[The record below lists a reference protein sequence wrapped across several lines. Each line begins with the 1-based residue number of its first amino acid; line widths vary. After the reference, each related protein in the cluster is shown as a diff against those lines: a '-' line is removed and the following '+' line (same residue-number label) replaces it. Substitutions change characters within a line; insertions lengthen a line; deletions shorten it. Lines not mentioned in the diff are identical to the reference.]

1 VPKSTHRRSS
11 RNSLPRSLARGLA
24 ALVTLVALAAPA
36 PANDMLLRDGRVVEG
51 DHVEVAGVAENP
63 LNFKVTA
70 GEVALT
76 PLIMFDDGLRH
87 TFIHS
92 GHVVKMF
99 DKSSSQRQVRI
110 RVWQDVAERGAGIGR
125 VGRGHALGPFDE
137 FGRRTYVMQTRDGP
151 LPLVQGITEITP
163 TYTKVEGLMGGPR
176 PVVWDMRMATSSIP
190 RETLEKI
197 LKKAVRQDDVDARLE
212 VVRLY
217 LQSER
222 YHDAELELAE
232 IVKDFPQQAHLDE
245 QVGQLRQLGGRLI
258 LKEIQ
263 LRASAGQRQLARALL
278 SQFPGE
284 GVSGVTLERVREL
297 LAKYDAEDHRKQDA
311 LAALNAENATISDV
325 NNRELAEDFAK
336 EIAAEA
342 NPDTLDRLASFE
354 RLADA
359 KELTAEQK
367 AALAISGWLVGAN
380 EATDD
385 FHLAVSLAQV
395 RNIVRDYLSEPLAAE
410 RAKIL
415 AALSDQA
422 GATVPRVAQLLK
434 LMKPPLDVPEDTRRG
449 PGLYELTV
457 RGLAGDADSGYLV
470 QLPPEYDPLRR
481 YPVIVALADAGVP
494 PQAEVDFW
502 AGPPRPDGE
511 PLGQAT
517 RHGYITI
524 SVEWLLPK
532 QVSYGYSAREH
543 HAVLGALRD
552 ACRRFSIDTDRI
564 YLTGHGVG
572 GDAAWDIALAHP
584 DVWAGVMPFV
594 ATANRYC
601 LRYGDNAKYVSWYFV
616 CGELDGDKMEH
627 NSRELDK
634 YFGRNTDN
642 TVVEYLG
649 RGYEPFGDE
658 LQRLFDWMG
667 RRQRKIPKEF
677 SCDTMRPWDNYF
689 WWIEVGDLPD
699 KSMVA
704 PANWPPPRSARPFP
718 VRGKLG
724 PNNKVAAYSQSGETT
739 VWLGPEFV
747 DFSKPIRVE
756 LKNRRMNPAGTEIKP
771 SLGVL
776 LEDARTRA
784 ERQHPFWAKVESGT
798 DKPNNFADR

>member
-1 VPKSTHRRSS
+1 MPEPTHRR
-11 RNSLPRSLARGLA
+11 RFRTTLLRALAGFVALA
-24 ALVTLVALAAPA
+24 ALAAPA
-36 PANDMLLRDGRVVEG
+36 PANDMLLRDGRVIEG
-51 DHVEVAGVAENP
+51 DHVQVAGVAENP
-63 LNFKVTA
+63 LNYRVTA
-70 GEVALT
+70 GEVAVT
-76 PLIMFDDGLRH
+76 PLIMFDDGLRR

-92 GHVVKMF
+92 GHVVKML
-99 DKSSSQRQVRI
+99 DNSTRGQVRI
-110 RVWQDVAERGAGIGR
+110 RVWQNVAERGAGIGR
-125 VGRGHALGPFDE
+125 VGRGRPLEPFDE
-137 FGRRTYVMQTRDGP
+137 YGRRTYVMQTRDGP
-151 LPLVQGITEITP
+151 LKLVQGITEITP
-163 TYTKVEGLMGGPR
+163 TYTKIEGLMGGPR

-190 RETLEKI
+190 RETLQKI
-197 LKKAVRQDDVDARLE
+197 LKHAVRQDDVDARLE

-222 YHDAELELAE
+222 YHDAEQELAE
-232 IVKDFPQQAHLDE
+232 IVKDFPQQTHLDE

-263 LRASAGQRQLARALL
+263 LRARAGQRQLARTLL
-278 SQFPGE
+278 SQFPSE

-297 LAKYDAEDHRKQDA
+297 LSKFDAQDHRKQDA
-311 LAALNAENATISDV
+311 LAALNAEIATIADV

-359 KELTAEQK
+359 KQLTAEQK
-367 AALAISGWLVGAN
+367 VALAISGWLVGAN

-385 FHLAVSLAQV
+385 FHLSVSLAQV
-395 RNIVRDYLSEPLAAE
+395 RNLVRDYLSEPLAAE

-415 AALSDQA
+415 SALSDQA

-434 LMKPPLDVPEDTRRG
+434 LMKPPLDVPEDAKRG

-481 YPVIVALADAGVP
+481 YPVIVALADAGVQP
-494 PQAEVDFW
+494 KSEIEFW
-502 AGPPRPDGE
+502 AGPLRPDAE

-517 RHGYITI
+517 RHGYVTI
-524 SVEWLLPK
+524 SVEWLEPK

-564 YLTGHGVG
+564 FLTGHGVG

-594 ATANRYC
+594 ATANKYA
-601 LRYGDNAKYVSWYFV
+601 LRYGDNAKHVSWYFV
-616 CGELDGDKMEH
+616 AGELDGDKMAH
-627 NSRELDK
+627 NARELDR
-634 YFGRNTDN
+634 YFGRNTDS

-658 LQRLFDWMG
+658 LQRIFDWMG
-667 RRQRKIPKEF
+667 RRQRKIPDEF
-677 SCDTMRPWDNYF
+677 NCDTMRPWDNYF
-689 WWIEVGDLPD
+689 WWVEVADMPD

-704 PANWPPPRSARPFP
+704 PANWPPRRSTRPFP

-724 PNNKVAAYSQSGETT
+724 PNNKVAAYSQAGEMT

-747 DFSKPIRVE
+747 DFNKPIRVE

-771 SLGVL
+771 SLSVL

-784 ERQHPFWAKVESGT
+784 ERQHPFWAKVESGG
-798 DKPNNFADR
+798 DADVARR

>member
-1 VPKSTHRRSS
+1 VPEPTHRR
-11 RNSLPRSLARGLA
+11 RFRTTLLRALAGFVALA
-24 ALVTLVALAAPA
+24 ALAAPA
-36 PANDMLLRDGRVVEG
+36 PANDMLLRDGRVIEG
-51 DHVEVAGVAENP
+51 DHVQVAGVAENP
-63 LNFKVTA
+63 LNYRVTA
-70 GEVALT
+70 GEVAVT
-76 PLIMFDDGLRH
+76 PLIMFDDGLRR

-92 GHVVKMF
+92 GHVVKML
-99 DKSSSQRQVRI
+99 DNSTRGQVRI
-110 RVWQDVAERGAGIGR
+110 RVWQNVAERGAGIGR
-125 VGRGHALGPFDE
+125 VGRGRPLEPFDE
-137 FGRRTYVMQTRDGP
+137 YGRRTYVMQTRDGP
-151 LPLVQGITEITP
+151 LKLVQGITEITP
-163 TYTKVEGLMGGPR
+163 TYTKIEGLMGGPR

-190 RETLEKI
+190 RETLQKI
-197 LKKAVRQDDVDARLE
+197 LKHAVRQDDVDARLE

-222 YHDAELELAE
+222 YHDAEQELAE
-232 IVKDFPQQAHLDE
+232 IVKDFPQQTHLDE

-263 LRASAGQRQLARALL
+263 LRARAGQRQLARTLL
-278 SQFPGE
+278 SQFPSE

-297 LAKYDAEDHRKQDA
+297 LSKFDAQDHRKQDA
-311 LAALNAENATISDV
+311 LAALNAEIATIADV

-359 KELTAEQK
+359 KQLTAEQK
-367 AALAISGWLVGAN
+367 VALAISGWLVGAN

-385 FHLAVSLAQV
+385 FHLSVSLAQV
-395 RNIVRDYLSEPLAAE
+395 RNLVRDYLSEPLAAE

-415 AALSDQA
+415 SALSDQA

-434 LMKPPLDVPEDTRRG
+434 LMKPPLDVPEDAKRG

-481 YPVIVALADAGVP
+481 YPVIVALADAGVQP
-494 PQAEVDFW
+494 KSEIEFW
-502 AGPPRPDGE
+502 AGPLRPDAE

-517 RHGYITI
+517 RHGYVTI
-524 SVEWLLPK
+524 SVEWLEPK

-564 YLTGHGVG
+564 FLTGHGVG

-594 ATANRYC
+594 ATANKYA
-601 LRYGDNAKYVSWYFV
+601 LRYGDNAKHVSWYFV
-616 CGELDGDKMEH
+616 AGELDGDKMAH
-627 NSRELDK
+627 NARELDR
-634 YFGRNTDN
+634 YFGRNTDS

-658 LQRLFDWMG
+658 LQRIFDWMG
-667 RRQRKIPKEF
+667 RRQRKIPDEF
-677 SCDTMRPWDNYF
+677 NCDTMRPWDNYF
-689 WWIEVGDLPD
+689 WWVEVADMPD

-704 PANWPPPRSARPFP
+704 PANWPPRRSTRPFP

-724 PNNKVAAYSQSGETT
+724 PNNKVAAYSQAGEMT

-747 DFSKPIRVE
+747 DFNKPIRVE

-771 SLGVL
+771 SLSVL

-784 ERQHPFWAKVESGT
+784 ERQHPFWAKVESGG
-798 DKPNNFADR
+798 DADVARR